1 MQQLLFSSQPTR
13 LRIIS
18 YLFLLILVLHFQNN
32 VQGLTL
38 ISTVEPVKDTEAM
51 VVPLVSRYATNGV
64 YTVDRQKST
73 LRYETLPQHAEVST
87 KAAEESSSE
96 FVAVKDLNLKTIRT
110 VDDIVVECYDVVNED
125 CDYTL
130 TSYDKKMLSL
140 YASIIEN
147 VGEDLMDQPYS
158 LGLLRDKN
166 YETTM
171 GMYSQNYGG
180 TQYPIAFWVRLHWND
195 GSKVHDHKTSFA
207 KFLAVL
213 ELAVHE
219 RTHHQ
224 VPSAG
229 HGNGFQVVYNTQYH
243 RSIRNLDHY
252 ARLAEHILEE
262 EMNCESTVV
271 SNTVLWI
278 LLSVAVVASVLF
290 FFFKVF

>member
-1 MQQLLFSSQPTR
+1 MQQLYFRGQPTS
-13 LRIIS
+13 LRIILS
-18 YLFLLILVLHFQNN
+18 YLLLLVLLFQKH
-32 VQGLTL
+32 VKGLTL
-38 ISTVEPVKDTEAM
+38 ISSTKPVAYEEPL
-51 VVPLVSRYATNGV
+51 VVPLVSRYNTNRV

-73 LRYETLPQHAEVST
+73 LRYETLPQHTEVST

-96 FVAVKDLNLKTIRT
+96 YIVVKDLNLKTIRT
-110 VDDIVVECYDVVNED
+110 VDDIVVECYDVVNGD

-130 TSYDKKMLSL
+130 TDYDRKMLSL

-147 VGEDLMDQPYS
+147 VGEDLMDQSYS

-166 YETTM
+166 YENTM
-171 GMYSQNYGG
+171 GMYSVNYGG
-180 TQYPIAFWVRLHWND
+180 TQYPRAYWIRLRYND

-213 ELAVHE
+213 ELSVHE
-219 RTHHQ
+219 RTHHE

-229 HGNGFQVVYNTQYH
+229 HGDGFQVVYNTQYH

-262 EMNCESTVV
+262 DMNCEYSSV